1 MTHAVIAI
9 DPSMTSTGVAVWLCY
24 NVDAPSPVSARSAL
38 VSAADRRCVLATS
51 SSYRKSSGFG
61 ALESAIRDAV
71 HPSYVWIAVI
81 ERPPYAKHGVRA
93 APVEAEHRWVEW
105 IERLARE
112 RAAEQGVR
120 YRVPTIVRPD
130 PSMWR
135 APIGLP
141 TRGVGATPLARRI
154 DLKDK
159 ACALVRHE
167 AQRTNSAVLLE
178 ASIDDDASEA
188 ALIGLWAMRC
198 VVPFDRFLTKT
209 RYRGRTTTKA
219 EALRWAV

>member
-1 MTHAVIAI
+1 MSAQAEPNDVE
-9 DPSMTSTGVAVWLCY
+9 
-24 NVDAPSPVSARSAL
+24 NVL
-38 VSAADRRCVLATS
+38 
-51 SSYRKSSGFG
+51 KS
-61 ALESAIRDAV
+61 
-71 HPSYVWIAVI
+71 
-81 ERPPYAKHGVRA
+81 
-93 APVEAEHRWVEW
+93 
-105 IERLARE
+105 LARE
-112 RAAEQGVR
+112 RAEAAGVR

-141 TRGVGATPLARRI
+141 TRGIGATPLARRAH
-154 DLKDK
+154 LKAK
-159 ACALVRHE
+159 ARLLVRNE
-167 AQRTNSAVLLE
+167 ADRSKNSVLLE
-178 ASIDDDASEA
+178 ASLDDDASEA

>member
-1 MTHAVIAI
+1 MTRAVIAI
-9 DPSMTSTGVAVWLCY
+9 DPSMTSTGVAVWLNGGPGLPGHCSL
-24 NVDAPSPVSARSAL
+24 AASSP
-38 VSAADRRCVLATS
+38 
-51 SSYRKSSGFG
+51 YRQSTGFG
-61 ALESAIRDAV
+61 ALESAIRDLIEPD
-71 HPSYVWIAVI
+71 HSWIAVI

-93 APVEAEHRWVEW
+93 APLEAEHRWVEW

-112 RAAEQGVR
+112 RAEAAGVR

-141 TRGVGATPLARRI
+141 TRGIGATPLARRAH
-154 DLKDK
+154 LKAK
-159 ACALVRHE
+159 ARLLVRNE
-167 AQRTNSAVLLE
+167 ADRTKNSVLLE
-178 ASIDDDASEA
+178 ASLDDDASEA

>member
-1 MTHAVIAI
+1 MTRAVIAI
-9 DPSMTSTGVAVWLCY
+9 DPSMTSTGVAVWLRG
-24 NVDAPSPVSARSAL
+24 SAIGGAVARTQ
-38 VSAADRRCVLATS
+38 CVLATS
-51 SSYRKSSGFG
+51 SPYRKSSGFLG
-61 ALESAIRDAV
+61 LETAIRDAV
-71 HPSYVWIAVI
+71 EPSYSWIAVI

-93 APVEAEHRWVEW
+93 APLEAEHRWVEW
-105 IERLARE
+105 IERLARH

-141 TRGVGATPLARRI
+141 TSGHGGTPLARRI
-154 DLKDK
+154 YLKDK

-178 ASIDDDASEA
+178 AAADDDASEA

>member
-1 MTHAVIAI
+1 MTMTRAVIAI
-9 DPSMTSTGVAVWLCY
+9 DPSMTSTGVAVWLNGGPGLPWHC
-24 NVDAPSPVSARSAL
+24 A
-38 VSAADRRCVLATS
+38 LATS
-51 SSYRKSSGFG
+51 SPYRKSTGFG
-61 ALESAIRDAV
+61 ALEAAIRDAIE
-71 HPSYVWIAVI
+71 PSDSWLAVI

-112 RAAEQGVR
+112 RAQAFGVR

-130 PSMWR
+130 PAMWR

-141 TRGVGATPLARRI
+141 TRGIGATPLARRI

-178 ASIDDDASEA
+178 ASLDDDASEA
-188 ALIGLWAMRC
+188 ALIGLWAVRC
-198 VVPFDRFLTKT
+198 VVPFDRYIQKT

-219 EALRWAV
+219 EVLRWAV